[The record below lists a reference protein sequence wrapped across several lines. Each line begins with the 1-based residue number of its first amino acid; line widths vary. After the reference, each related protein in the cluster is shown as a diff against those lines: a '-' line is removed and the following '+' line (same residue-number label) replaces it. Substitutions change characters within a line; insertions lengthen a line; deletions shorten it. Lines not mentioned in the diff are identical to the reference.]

1 MTSSDTG
8 TSTRRDVD
16 KTHDVVDRTE
26 SEGTGRDGGEVNDRM
41 PTDDARG
48 VYWLVLSLSS
58 EES

>member
-48 VYWLVLSLSS
+48 VY
-58 EES
+58 